1 MADQVKY
8 PGRLIA
14 VDGSRGKDTA
24 AAADAIV
31 DQLRKSEVDC
41 AISRWDAS
49 GLFGELASAAEGDRN
64 ISMRTLALVYAADLA
79 FRLRWEI
86 RPVLEAGGVVVASPY
101 LETAVAFGSSC
112 GLSEDWTRQLMRF
125 APAPDVRGRAEE
137 RKVERP
143 WQRRTDRGYPEYCA
157 VMLDASAPRKIAKRA
172 RHEMMRMLDHGRGR
186 KVFVLTDEGVE
197 AIAKAITGSRKD
209 APRRSASR
217 PRTGHK

>member
-31 DQLRKSEVDC
+31 ERLQRDGVEC

-49 GLFGELASAAEGDRN
+49 GLFGDLAASARGDRH

-86 RPVLEAGGVVVASPY
+86 RPVLEAGGVVVAAPY
-101 LETAVAFGSSC
+101 IETAIAFGASC
-112 GLSEDWTRQLMRF
+112 GLSEEWTAAAAALCAG
-125 APAPDVRGRAEE
+125 APTCAAARDE
-137 RKVERP
+137 RKIDRP
-143 WQRRTDRGYPEYCA
+143 WKRRTDRGYPG
-157 VMLDASAPRKIAKRA
+157 VLRDDAGCVGAAQA
-172 RHEMMRMLDHGRGR
+172 
-186 KVFVLTDEGVE
+186 DEGAHV
-197 AIAKAITGSRKD
+197 TR
-209 APRRSASR
+209 
-217 PRTGHK
+217 